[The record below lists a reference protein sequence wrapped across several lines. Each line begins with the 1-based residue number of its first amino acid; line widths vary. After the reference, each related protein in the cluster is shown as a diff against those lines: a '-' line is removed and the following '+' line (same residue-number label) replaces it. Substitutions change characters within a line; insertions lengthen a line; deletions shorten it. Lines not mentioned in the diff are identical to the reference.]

1 MALRLE
7 PTEAVAAELRGID
20 LRHIDEQPFES
31 IRRAWI
37 DHSVILRGFC
47 GE

>member
-7 PTEAVAAELRGID
+7 PTGVVAAELRGID
-20 LRHIDEQPFES
+20 LRHIDEQTLES

-37 DHSVILRGFC
+37 DHSVILAGILW
-47 GE
+47 

>member
-1 MALRLE
+1 MASRLE
-7 PTEAVAAELRGID
+7 ATGAVGAELRGID
-20 LRHIDEQPFES
+20 LRHIDEQSFES

-37 DHSVILRGFC
+37 DHSVILQRFC

>member
-1 MALRLE
+1 LSPLG
-7 PTEAVAAELRGID
+7 AEWRGID
-20 LRHIDEQPFES
+20 LRHIDEQTFES

-37 DHSVILRGFC
+37 DHSVILQGFC